1 MARKIFQ
8 KYTKSFGGKIWAD
21 LHSVSPDNV
30 FVTKIDRVYLEKFS
44 AIKHFLKFLYQS
56 FCTSLSIKFLVRPS
70 NTSNIFLQLVA
81 HKVTLQGEIQFV
93 APITFCLIS
102 KHLCCKQEKYLLPL
116 ATQKF
121 TEQVE
126 SKTRNKLYLALQ
138 RNLVRD

>member
-1 MARKIFQ
+1 MAGKSEQICTAFPLTIFLWQ
-8 KYTKSFGGKIWAD
+8 KLREFT
-21 LHSVSPDNV
+21 LN
-30 FVTKIDRVYLEKFS
+30 FS
-44 AIKHFLKFLYQS
+44 TVKT

-93 APITFCLIS
+93 AHITFYLLS

-116 ATQKF
+116 ARQKF

-138 RNLVRD
+138 RNLVRN

>member
-1 MARKIFQ
+1 MSRKLFQ

-21 LHSVSPDNV
+21 LHSVSPDNF
-30 FVTKIDRVYLEKFS
+30 FVTKIEKFS

-93 APITFCLIS
+93 ARITFYLLS
-102 KHLCCKQEKYLLPL
+102 KHLCCKKEKYLLPL